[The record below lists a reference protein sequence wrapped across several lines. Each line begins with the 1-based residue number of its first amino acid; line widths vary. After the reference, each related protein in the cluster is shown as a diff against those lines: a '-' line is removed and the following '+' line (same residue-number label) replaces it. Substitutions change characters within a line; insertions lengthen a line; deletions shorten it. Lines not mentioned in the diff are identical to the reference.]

1 MAFTQQN
8 SSAPQHG
15 NGVPHV
21 RLPVVQTGAE
31 KAGPPGVAD
40 QAAMRVLRWL
50 RLVFGVCFAINLGL
64 HFHPQYAAQFAR
76 QAADVVAQPHW
87 LAVWDGAV
95 WRVLSAAGV
104 SKGLALLFGI
114 EALLT
119 VGLLTGWGFPAMGW
133 LGLAYELLVW
143 SALGGGGAGAAAL
156 VYALGFALLLLL
168 RAWQGSAWSDA
179 ALRRPGLSQVRW
191 ALWLVGL
198 LWAAIAWTAWQPGLG
213 LRLSDALIQAQAH
226 APNGQAEWIAFW
238 AGLGQALGMDEF
250 AVLIAVID
258 TLIAAG
264 LLLAPWLPCWLRR
277 LLLWSG
283 LIFSLLAWSLNGALG
298 VFPGSYSDTL
308 SAAAIGAWLFEF
320 LLAAHPWLEAA
331 PPRVMTA
338 PPEMRRVGDA
348 A

>member
-1 MAFTQQN
+1 
-8 SSAPQHG
+8 
-15 NGVPHV
+15 
-21 RLPVVQTGAE
+21 
-31 KAGPPGVAD
+31 
-40 QAAMRVLRWL
+40 
-50 RLVFGVCFAINLGL
+50 
-64 HFHPQYAAQFAR
+64 
-76 QAADVVAQPHW
+76 
-87 LAVWDGAV
+87 
-95 WRVLSAAGV
+95 V

-119 VGLLTGWGFPAMGW
+119 VGLLTGWGFPVMGW

-156 VYALGFALLLLL
+156 VYALGFALMLLL

-179 ALRRPGLSQVRW
+179 MLRRPDLPRVRW
-191 ALWLVGL
+191 AFWLAGL

-226 APNGQAEWIAFW
+226 APNGQAEWVAFW
-238 AGLGQALGMDEF
+238 AGLGYAFGMGTF

-264 LLLAPWLPCWLRR
+264 LLLSPWLPCWLRR
-277 LLLWSG
+277 MLLWSG
-283 LIFSLLAWSLNGALG
+283 LIFSLLAWSLSGALG
-298 VFPGSYSDTL
+298 IFPGSQADML
-308 SAAAIGAWLFEF
+308 SAAAIGAWLFGL
-320 LLAAHPWLEAA
+320 LLAAHSWLEAA
-331 PPRVMTA
+331 PVRVSTA

>member
-15 NGVPHV
+15 HGVPHV
-21 RLPVVQTGAE
+21 RLPLVQADAE
-31 KAGPPGVAD
+31 KAGPPGMAD
-40 QAAMRVLRWL
+40 QTAMRALLWL
-50 RLVFGVCFAINLGL
+50 RLVFGVCFAVNLGL
-64 HFHPQYAAQFAR
+64 HLHPQYAAQFAR
-76 QAADVVAQPHW
+76 QAADAAAQPHW

-104 SKGLALLFGI
+104 SKGLALLFGV

-143 SALGGGGAGAAAL
+143 SALGGGAGTVAL

-179 ALRRPGLSQVRW
+179 ALRRPGLSQMRW
-191 ALWLVGL
+191 AFWLVGL
-198 LWAAIAWTAWQPGLG
+198 LWIAIVWTVWQPGLG

-226 APNGQAEWIAFW
+226 APNGQAEWIAAW
-238 AGLGQALGMDEF
+238 AGLAQALGMGAF
-250 AVLIAVID
+250 AVLIALVD

-264 LLLAPWLPCWLRR
+264 LLLAPWLPHRSRR
-277 LLLWSG
+277 WLLWSG
-283 LIFSLLAWSLNGALG
+283 LIFSLLAWSLSGALG
-298 VFPGSYSDTL
+298 IFPRSQADTL
-308 SAAAIGAWLFEF
+308 SAAAIGAWLFGL
-320 LLAAHPWLEAA
+320 LLAAHPWLDAA
-331 PPRVMTA
+331 PPGVATA
-338 PPEMRRVGDA
+338 PPEMRRDGDA